1 MTNRVRMIPA
11 AALAVAALAVPA
23 GARADEPPASVTVGA
38 YTLTIPAPDQL
49 AADTYGKGTIQM
61 DTYGKGE
68 AVDTY
73 GKGTVSVDTYGK
85 G

>member
-38 YTLTIPAPDQL
+38 YTFTIPTPDQL
-49 AADTYGKGTIQM
+49 AADTYGKGTF
-61 DTYGKGE
+61 E
-68 AVDTY
+68 EDTY
-73 GKGTVSVDTYGK
+73 GKGTVSADTYGK